1 MLSCEFK
8 FFPGQN
14 EDDSLGDSTSD
25 SSERLLQRGTEEG
38 QYICDFAEG
47 DCMQSGT
54 FFFFFLQKFSL
65 ITRNSHHH
73 EGI

>member
-1 MLSCEFK
+1 MSLS
-8 FFPGQN
+8 FFLGQN

-47 DCMQSGT
+47 ECMQSGT
-54 FFFFFLQKFSL
+54 CFVLFCFVFAEVFTNQEEQS
-65 ITRNSHHH
+65 SP
-73 EGI
+73 